1 MTDTNVITCERCGRT
16 TTDPDLWDPEAD
28 TGRVFCNNCWEHRNE
43 PQNHGDWAA
52 SARQSAK
59 YAAEDA
65 VRAIT
70 IGNFSLAR
78 QSLKDALGLLDEADA
93 LERGEK

>member
-1 MTDTNVITCERCGRT
+1 MLGLGLMTIEQD
-16 TTDPDLWDPEAD
+16 
-28 TGRVFCNNCWEHRNE
+28 
-43 PQNHGDWAA
+43 HGDWAA

-65 VRAIT
+65 ARAIT
-70 IGNFSLAR
+70 IGNFMLAR

-93 LERGEK
+93 IDHD